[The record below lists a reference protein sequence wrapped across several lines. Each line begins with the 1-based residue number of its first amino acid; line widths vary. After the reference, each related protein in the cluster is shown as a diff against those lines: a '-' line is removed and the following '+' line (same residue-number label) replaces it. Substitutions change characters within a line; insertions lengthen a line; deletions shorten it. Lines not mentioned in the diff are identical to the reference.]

1 MTENKPNGPDTY
13 THGHAASVLR
23 SHTWRTL
30 DNSAAY
36 LAAHLNSH
44 DRLLDIGCGPGTISA
59 DFARRVADVVALDIS
74 DDVVAKAAAHIE
86 SLGLNNVE
94 VSVGDTYALDYADN
108 TFDITHAHQ
117 MLQHLTRPVDALS
130 EMIRVT
136 KPGGL
141 VAVRD
146 ADYSAMF
153 WAPQP
158 ELLDRWLEMY
168 LAVARRNDAE
178 PDAGRWLNSWAKA
191 AGSSQVEV
199 TSSVWVFTADDE
211 RSWWGE
217 LWADR
222 VLDSSLAAQ
231 AVDYGIASRAELE
244 AISAAWRD
252 WIGAPDAFFAVPNV
266 ELLITV

>member
-1 MTENKPNGPDTY
+1 MASNEKPDTY

-23 SHTWRTL
+23 SHTWRTIE
-30 DNSAAY
+30 NSAAY
-36 LAAHLNSH
+36 LAPYLEPHH
-44 DRLLDIGCGPGTISA
+44 RLLDIGCGPATITA
-59 DFARRVADVVALDIS
+59 DFARRVGDVVAVDIAG
-74 DDVVAKAAAHIE
+74 DVVAKAAAHIE
-86 SLGLNNVE
+86 YLGLANVD
-94 VSVGDTYALDYADN
+94 VCLGDTYALDFPDN
-108 TFDITHAHQ
+108 TFDVTHAHQ
-117 MLQHLTRPVDALS
+117 VLQHVTRPVDALS

-153 WAPQP
+153 WAPQTD
-158 ELLDRWLEMY
+158 LLDRWREMY

-191 AGSSQVEV
+191 AGSSQIEV
-199 TSSVWVFTADDE
+199 TSSVWVFTDDDE

-222 VLDSSLAAQ
+222 VLDSSLATQ
-231 AVDYGIASRAELE
+231 AVEYGIVSRAELE
-244 AISAAWRD
+244 EISATWRG
-252 WIGAPDAFFAVPNV
+252 WITAPDSFFAVPHV
-266 ELLITV
+266 ELVISV